1 MPDVASGEDV
11 KELKAEIKE
20 EIKDLKQDIKREP
33 ENREWESRLNQL
45 ETKLTALEAHHSETM
60 GQHSQH
66 HAALGGLA
74 KQIQEI
80 RSLISDLAANQLA
93 NEAGLEAEEPEA
105 EPPPVEVIEVRSPGE
120 ENRGDKNAHR
130 WI

>member
-1 MPDVASGEDV
+1 MPDVAGIEDV

-33 ENREWESRLNQL
+33 ENKEWESRLNQL

-60 GQHSQH
+60 GQHGQH
-66 HAALGGLA
+66 HAALDVLQ

-80 RSLISDLAANQLA
+80 RLLISDLAANQLA
-93 NEAGLEAEEPEA
+93 NETELEAEEPEA
-105 EPPPVEVIEVRSPGE
+105 DPPPVEVIEVPKPD
-120 ENRGDKNAHR
+120 ENQGDKNAHR